1 MDHRIKSGGD
11 EERRGCLTSKI
22 RTPACT
28 RAAVPRSAVAPR
40 VVIAQ
45 SWSRMVKTTAFPGR
59 VERFLL
65 RTRYE
70 CNDA

>member
-45 SWSRMVKTTAFPGR
+45 SWSRMV
-59 VERFLL
+59 
-65 RTRYE
+65 
-70 CNDA
+70 